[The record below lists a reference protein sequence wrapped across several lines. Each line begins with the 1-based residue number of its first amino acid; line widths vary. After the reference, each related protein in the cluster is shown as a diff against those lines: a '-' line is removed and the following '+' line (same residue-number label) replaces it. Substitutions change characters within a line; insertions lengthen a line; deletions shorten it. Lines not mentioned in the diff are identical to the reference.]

1 MNVLVSG
8 GTGYI
13 GSHTVNE
20 LLACGHNVIIFDN
33 FYNSKRDVLEKIYRI
48 SGKRPLFYE
57 CDMRDEAALR
67 VIFSENRIDA
77 VIHFAGYKAVG
88 ESVEKPLMYYENNL
102 GGTFVL
108 LKLMKEFGVSRIIFS
123 SSATV
128 YGIPESCPV
137 KEDAP
142 LYCLNPYGR
151 TKLMIEEIMRD
162 VAAADDSFS
171 VVLLRYFNP
180 VGAHPSGLLRE
191 DPNGIPNN
199 LMPRVI
205 QAAKGQI
212 PKLSVFGDDYDTR
225 DGTCIRDYIHV
236 VDLAKGHVAAL
247 NYVSEHTGSVA
258 VNLGTGNGFTVLELI
273 NTFMRVN
280 NIKVPYEIAAR
291 REGDSPA
298 VYADA
303 SLARELFGWEAKL
316 SLEDMARDALRGA
329 ESDG

>member
-8 GTGYI
+8 GTGFI
-13 GSHTVNE
+13 GSHTVVE
-20 LLACGHNVIIFDN
+20 LMAGGHNVIIFDN
-33 FYNSKRDVLEKIYRI
+33 FYNSKRDVLDKIYRI
-48 SGKRPLFYE
+48 SGRRPVFYE
-57 CDMRDEAALR
+57 CDMRDEDALR
-67 VIFSENRIDA
+67 RIFVENDIDA
-77 VIHFAGYKAVG
+77 VIHFAGYKAVY

-108 LKLMKEFGVSRIIFS
+108 LRLMKEFGVSRLIFS

-128 YGIPESCPV
+128 YGIPEHCPV

-151 TKLMIEEIMRD
+151 TKLMIEDILRD
-162 VAAADDSFS
+162 VAAADSSFS

-212 PKLSVFGDDYDTR
+212 PRLSVFGDDYDTR

-247 NYVSEHTGSVA
+247 DYVADSTGAVA
-258 VNLGTGNGFTVLELI
+258 VNLGTGNGYTVLELI
-273 NTFMRVN
+273 NTFMNVN
-280 NIKVPYEIAAR
+280 HVNVPYEIVGR
-291 REGDSPA
+291 REGDSPS

-303 SLARELFGWEAKL
+303 ALAKELFGWEAKL
-316 SLEDMARDALRGA
+316 TLEDMVRDALRGA
-329 ESDG
+329 EADG